1 MIRFVPPRS
10 GGSGPFGTFGFPGG
24 NRAHELRRREVVCG
38 LNQQIGKNGVLLQQ
52 GFPGKQTAKAA
63 VNMAFLLRQLFCL
76 GFVVAEEGIGM
87 MAKVLLRRGHC
98 FMLAINGYSRCRP
111 RQRQCKHQQNC
122 GQFSHRPHDISFS
135 GNVRECRST
144 LPTIAGL

>member
-24 NRAHELRRREVVCG
+24 NRAQELRLREVVYR

-52 GFPGKQTAKAA
+52 GFPGKQAAETA
-63 VNMAFLLRQLFCL
+63 VNVAFLLRQLFCL
-76 GFVVAEEGIGM
+76 VLAVAGESIGM

-98 FMLAINGYSRCRP
+98 FMLAINGHGRCRP
-111 RQRQCKHQQNC
+111 GQRQCKQQ
-122 GQFSHRPHDISFS
+122 
-135 GNVRECRST
+135 
-144 LPTIAGL
+144 